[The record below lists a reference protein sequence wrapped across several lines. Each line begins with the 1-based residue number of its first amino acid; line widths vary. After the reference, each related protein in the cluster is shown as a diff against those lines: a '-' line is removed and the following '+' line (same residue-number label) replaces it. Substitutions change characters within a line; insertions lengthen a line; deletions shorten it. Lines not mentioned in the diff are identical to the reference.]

1 MVDTLRVLRVIS
13 IILRIPLHLF
23 LFGSLGASIYAA
35 VNSVQGTTW
44 KTPLLLGAIMLAWYI
59 GVALKATTPTSNEIE
74 HVRSL

>member
-35 VNSVQGTTW
+35 VNSIQGTTW

-59 GVALKATTPTSNEIE
+59 GVVFDKTVPTKKELN